1 VDQVSKRAW
10 TVAQV
15 RELGMATDIETA
27 ASVLGIGRTTAYTL
41 ARSGDFPAPVIRIGR
56 RYVVSVE
63 GLLAT
68 LGATG
73 PIQAIG
79 DGVPSHG

>member
-1 VDQVSKRAW
+1 MPKRAW

-27 ASVLGIGRTTAYTL
+27 ASVLGIGRTTAYAL
-41 ARSGDFPAPVIRIGR
+41 ARSDEFPAPVIRVGR

-63 GLLAT
+63 GLLAV
-68 LGATG
+68 LGSADVARAG
-73 PIQAIG
+73 
-79 DGVPSHG
+79 